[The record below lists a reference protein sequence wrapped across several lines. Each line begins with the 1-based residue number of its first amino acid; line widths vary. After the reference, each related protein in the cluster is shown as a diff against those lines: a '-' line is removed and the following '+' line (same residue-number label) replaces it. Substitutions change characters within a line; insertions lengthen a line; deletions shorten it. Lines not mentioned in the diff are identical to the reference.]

1 MPDMP
6 TLAEAGL
13 PGFELLSFMGA
24 VGPAR
29 MPPEIVTAFNTH
41 MRKVWETPEAARR
54 LAEVGIERE
63 VSTPEEFATFI
74 REQIAFWGRQARA
87 AGIEPE

>member
-1 MPDMP
+1 MRQPGGADRAHEGQQ
-6 TLAEAGL
+6 LEA
-13 PGFELLSFMGA
+13 
-24 VGPAR
+24 R
-29 MPPEIVTAFNTH
+29 QPPEIVTAFNTH

-63 VSTPEEFATFI
+63 VSTPEEFGSFI
-74 REQIAFWGRQARA
+74 REQIAFWGQQARA